1 MIYVKTNAN
10 NAEKTIRRAIES
22 VLNQSYADFLY
33 YINDNGST
41 DATKQ
46 IIQEYALKDTRIVPF
61 YNKVNRVYEDE
72 YIKHNFCELTEI
84 IDDNDFLCYLDA
96 DDEYYPTFLEDILSF
111 MEQYKLDIGCCGT
124 YMLSESNNNI
134 IIGKRL
140 LAADL
145 ILEGED
151 FSNLFPIYHQFARA
165 VWGKVYKGFTLR
177 ERVLYDDPNDLSFPS
192 YGSDTVQTL
201 KAFSK
206 AGKVGILAKTLHNY
220 YFSEKSDSYRLDPKR
235 VISDRLQHK
244 ITLEYLGKF
253 GSVNQNNIEFLY
265 AVYRNAIIDTIKVV
279 ISSNEKDKTKLNL
292 LTDIFNSDITSEM
305 LFCEGIDP
313 KLKNEVIIQIYGWV
327 KNSKIETSMKK
338 SLIINICNYKLS
350 KLCNDYITNLVSILL
365 NNATVVLDYIILG
378 KLALA
383 LKLLNTTFN
392 VLTEHNREIKLLK
405 IIFMH
410 KLNYNDY
417 IIIEEYDD
425 YFLKFSN
432 VANYDFIL
440 NNYISLLQNNLILN
454 NITLDFYIEYKVL
467 VEKIIKK
474 DYEAA
479 LQLMLKEL
487 SVDYINP
494 SYALI
499 FYILGQN
506 ISCIV
511 DNQPFYLYFKKL
523 TIDYLIDIDSINEA
537 RKELNDLD
545 ILLPYDE
552 DFKQFRNLLNS

>member
-22 VLNQSYADFLY
+22 VLNQSYTDFLY

-46 IIQEYALKDTRIVPF
+46 LIQEYALKDTRIVPF

-124 YMLSESNNNI
+124 YMLSESKNI

-177 ERVLYDDPNDLSFPS
+177 ERVLYDDPNDLTFPS

-220 YFSEKSDSYRLDPKR
+220 YFSEKSDSYRLDSKR

-244 ITLEYLGKF
+244 ITLEYLKKF
-253 GSVNQNNIEFLY
+253 GSVNQSNIEFLY
-265 AVYRNAIIDTIKVV
+265 VVYCNAIIDTIKVV
-279 ISSNEKDKTKLNL
+279 IASNEQDKNKLNL
-292 LTDIFNSDITSEM
+292 LTDIFTNDITTEM
-305 LFCEGIDP
+305 LSSDGIDTN
-313 KLKNEVIIQIYGWV
+313 LKNEVIIQIYGWV
-327 KNSKIETSMKK
+327 KNSKIKISMKK
-338 SLIINICNYKLS
+338 SLIINIFNYKLS
-350 KLCNDYITNLVSILL
+350 KLCNNYITNLVSVLL
-365 NNATVVLDYIILG
+365 NNATVILDNIILG

-383 LKLLNTTFN
+383 LKLLNTTFK
-392 VLTEHNREIKLLK
+392 VLTERNREIKLLK
-405 IIFMH
+405 IILMH
-410 KLNYNDY
+410 KLNYDDS
-417 IIIEEYDD
+417 IIIEEYND

-432 VANYDFIL
+432 IDYYDFIF
-440 NNYISLLQNNLILN
+440 NNFISLLQNNIILN
-454 NITLDFYIEYKVL
+454 NITMEFYIEYKVL
-467 VEKIIKK
+467 IEKIIKK
-474 DYEAA
+474 DYTEA

-523 TIDYLIDIDSINEA
+523 TIDYLIDIESFNEA
-537 RKELNDLD
+537 KRELNDLD

-552 DFKQFRNLLNS
+552 DFKQFRKLLDS